1 MLNEIVEIFKK
12 SKSCVILTGAGISAE
27 SGVPT
32 FRGKEGLW
40 GKFKP
45 EELATMDAFV
55 ANSKIVWEWY
65 NWRRDL
71 MNKVEPNTGHYAITD
86 LESLCPDFTLVTQN
100 VDGLHSMAKTKNIL
114 ELHGNIYRN
123 KCCDCSRIIE
133 DNIEINPDN
142 IPKCQYCGGKI
153 RPDVVWFGELLNP
166 QIINSA
172 FVKSEKA
179 DLFFSIGTSGIIH
192 PAASLPAIAKRNG
205 AVFIEINTEETPLTY
220 IADYHIESKSGEY
233 LPKLV
238 DLLTKERHSFKT
250 KLLY

>member
-1 MLNEIVEIFKK
+1 MIDEIVDIFQN

-65 NWRRDL
+65 NWRREL
-71 MNKVEPNTGHYAITD
+71 MNKVKPNPGHYAITD
-86 LESLCPDFTLVTQN
+86 LEALCSKFTLVTQN
-100 VDGLHSMAKTKNIL
+100 VDGLHFMANTKNIL

-123 KCCDCSRIIE
+123 KCCDCSKIVE
-133 DNIEINPDN
+133 SDIEIDPDK
-142 IPKCQYCGGKI
+142 IPKCEYCGGKI
-153 RPDVVWFGELLNP
+153 RPDVVWFGEMLDPN
-166 QIINSA
+166 IINSA
-172 FVKSEKA
+172 FEESEYA

-192 PAASLPAIAKRNG
+192 PAASLPAIAKRSG
-205 AVFIEINTEETPLTY
+205 AVLVEINMEKTPLTY
-220 IADYHIESKSGEY
+220 IADYHINSKSGEY

-238 DLLTKERHSFKT
+238 DILKKRKAPV
-250 KLLY
+250 